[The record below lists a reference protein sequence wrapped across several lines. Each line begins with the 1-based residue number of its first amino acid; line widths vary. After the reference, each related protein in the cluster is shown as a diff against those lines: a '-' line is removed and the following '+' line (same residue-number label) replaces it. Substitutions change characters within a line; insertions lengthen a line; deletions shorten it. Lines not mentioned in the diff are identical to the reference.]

1 MHFQQVLTCSV
12 VGTGHASWILLP
24 LPLPDRLG
32 VQVDWRYL
40 VFMVHL

>member
-1 MHFQQVLTCSV
+1 MHLQQALTCSV

-24 LPLPDRLG
+24 LPLPDGLE

-40 VFMVHL
+40 VFMVRL